1 MIYVV
6 KHKPYT
12 LPDLPEGYKSI
23 CVGGYSE
30 PDAVNCSEGENLERL
45 NVKLN
50 ELTAFYWLWKH
61 TDDPVIGVDHYRA
74 YLTDSWKNILTMPQ
88 IEGILGE
95 YDIILH
101 AYPISCT
108 VETNVIMSGLNGGA
122 RAVDIVRRLLPDGYG
137 DAYDKVMHSRQ
148 YHIAN
153 LMIARRELFDAY
165 CEWLFSFIIDAA
177 NEYRPTPGCLFQE
190 KRAVGYVAEAMLSV
204 WVQKQKLKVKE
215 CPAIMLPYTR

>member
-12 LPDLPEGYKSI
+12 LPDLPDGYKPI

-30 PDAVNCSEGENLERL
+30 PDAIDCYEGENIERF

-74 YLTDSWKNILTMPQ
+74 YLTDGENILTLPQ
-88 IEGILGE
+88 IEDILGE

-101 AYPISCT
+101 PYSIGHS
-108 VETNVIMSGLNGGA
+108 VETNIMMSGLNGGK
-122 RAVDIVRRLLPDGYG
+122 RAVDIVHRVLPEGYET
-137 DAYDKVMHSRQ
+137 AWEEVMCSKWF
-148 YHIAN
+148 YVKN
-153 LMIARRELFDAY
+153 LMIARREIFDAY

-177 NEYRPTPGCLFQE
+177 KEYRPMPGCLFQE
-190 KRAVGYVAEAMLSV
+190 KRAVGYVAEAMLPV
-204 WVQKQKLKVKE
+204 WVWAQGLKVKE
-215 CPAIMLPYTR
+215 CPAITLDY